1 MEEKLTKIIETA
13 LNNVPSLS
21 DADKRFLF
29 KFLKFKILQL
39 LKEKK

>member
-1 MEEKLTKIIETA
+1 MEKELIKIIETA
-13 LNNVPSLS
+13 LNNVT
-21 DADKRFLF
+21 DIKQEDKLFLF

>member
-13 LNNVPSLS
+13 LNNTPNLKEE
-21 DADKRFLF
+21 DKVFLF
-29 KFLKFKILQL
+29 KFLKFKILLL